1 MKRFVAA
8 ILMIVLFVTCGVLSS
23 YGEGKT
29 ILIKSIKIKDSK
41 IKLPLNETITLAVE
55 IKPDNASNKELEW
68 SSSDENVCVVNKNGE
83 VVAVGFGKCTIECV
97 ATDGSKKKH
106 KVDITTFVPDPP
118 ILFRNIPWGSNMEES
133 IELGELADN
142 TIWFE
147 TPSAYDDWY
156 TVDAL
161 NGLVHH
167 GDCDT
172 GYDVMLLRPNI
183 EVAGYNTDYVRMIYA
198 YGIENEEIIKDK
210 EKAQLV
216 FGQYD
221 FMLQTVKENQN
232 AVKDLT
238 KKLTELYG
246 KPDKNGKPEKKGI
259 VTGNQKYKHT
269 TWYDDYGNR
278 VVLSYTNYG
287 FRINY
292 VWSKADDVLQKIN
305 DMLKP
310 PVVDQSGNKKGL

>member
-1 MKRFVAA
+1 MKRIIALILAA
-8 ILMIVLFVTCGVLSS
+8 ALLVVCIVLPALGEEKEVLV
-23 YGEGKT
+23 
-29 ILIKSIKIKDSK
+29 KSLKIQGAK
-41 IKLPLNETITLAVE
+41 IKLPINETITLTVV
-55 IKPDNASNKELEW
+55 IKPDNATNKELEW
-68 SSSDENVCVVNKNGE
+68 TSTDDTICVVNEKGE
-83 VVAVGFGKCTIECV
+83 VTAVGVGKCAIECM
-97 ATDGSKKKH
+97 TKDGSKKKQ
-106 KVDITTFVPDPP
+106 KVDITTFKPDPP
-118 ILFRNIPWGSNMEES
+118 ILFRSIPWGSNMEES

-142 TIWFE
+142 AFWFE

-167 GDCDT
+167 GGCDT
-172 GYDVMLLRPNI
+172 GYDVMFLRPNM